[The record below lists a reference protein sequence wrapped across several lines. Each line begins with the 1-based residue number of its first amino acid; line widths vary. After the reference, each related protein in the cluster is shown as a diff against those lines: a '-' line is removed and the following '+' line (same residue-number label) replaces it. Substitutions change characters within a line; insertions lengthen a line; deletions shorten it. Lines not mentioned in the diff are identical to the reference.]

1 MQSFNLGN
9 PLPRQKKKKKKK
21 KKENVHPYDLKIAVE

>member
-21 KKENVHPYDLKIAVE
+21 KENVHPYDLKIAVE

>member
-9 PLPRQKKKKKKK
+9 PLPRQKKKKK
-21 KKENVHPYDLKIAVE
+21 ENVHPYDLKIAVE